1 MEIKVLKD
9 ILSANNRIAEQN
21 RQLLASKH
29 IIAVNLMSSPGAGK
43 TTLILKVVQTFK
55 DKVRVGVI
63 EGDVS
68 SSIDTK
74 KLSEVGIRAIQINTG
89 GDCHLDASM
98 VNSALANLSLN
109 DIDILF
115 IENVGNLICP
125 GGFDLGEHLK
135 VIILSTPEGDDKPYK
150 YPLLFT
156 IADALVVNKIDLLPY
171 VNFDM
176 DSFYRT
182 VKGMNQKAA
191 LFAVSGITGEG
202 IEDWGSWI
210 IENLGK
216 VRSVK
221 SESTKRAEAS

>member
-21 RQLLASKH
+21 RQLLASKN
-29 IIAVNLMSSPGAGK
+29 IIGINLMSSPGAGK
-43 TTLILKVVQTFK
+43 TTLILRAVQALK

-68 SSIDTK
+68 SSIDTEI
-74 KLSEVGIRAIQINTG
+74 LSKAGVTVIQINTG
-89 GDCHLDASM
+89 GECHLDASM
-98 VNSALANLSLN
+98 VNSALANLPLD

-125 GGFDLGEHLK
+125 GEFNLGEHLK
-135 VIILSTPEGDDKPYK
+135 VVILSTPEGDDKPYK

-156 IADALVVNKIDLLPY
+156 IANALVVNKIDLLPY
-171 VNFDM
+171 VNFNM
-176 DSFYRT
+176 DNFYRA

-202 IEDWGSWI
+202 IANWGSWI
-210 IENLGK
+210 IENLGM

-221 SESTKRAEAS
+221 SQPTKR

>member
-1 MEIKVLKD
+1 MVEPSIS
-9 ILSANNRIAEQN
+9 LSSVGKSFGGETALDGISAEVHGGM
-21 RQLLASKH
+21 LTGL
-29 IIAVNLMSSPGAGK
+29 VGPDGAGK
-43 TTLILKVVQTFK
+43 TTLILRAVQTFK
-55 DKVRVGVI
+55 NKVRVGVI

-68 SSIDTK
+68 SSIDTE
-74 KLSEVGIRAIQINTG
+74 KLSKAGVTAIQINTG

-98 VNSALANLSLN
+98 VNSALANLPLD

-135 VIILSTPEGDDKPYK
+135 VIILSTPEGDDKPHK

-176 DSFYRT
+176 DSFYRAA
-182 VKGMNQKAA
+182 KGMNQKAA
-191 LFAVSGITGEG
+191 LFAVSGVTGEG
-202 IEDWGSWI
+202 IENWGSWI

-216 VRSVK
+216 VRSAK
-221 SESTKRAEAS
+221 SKPAKR

>member
-1 MEIKVLKD
+1 MEIKVLKN

-21 RQLLASKH
+21 RQLLASKN

-43 TTLILKVVQTFK
+43 TTLILRAVQTFK

-68 SSIDTK
+68 SSIDTE
-74 KLSEVGIRAIQINTG
+74 KLSKVGLTAIQINTG

-98 VNSALANLSLN
+98 VNSALVNLPLD

-176 DSFYRT
+176 DGLYRT

-191 LFAVSGITGEG
+191 LFVVSGVTGEG
-202 IEDWGSWI
+202 IENWGSWI

-216 VRSVK
+216 VRSAK
-221 SESTKRAEAS
+221 SKPAKR